1 MTKINQHNNTRT
13 VVMLSSS
20 TLSAKDKGEEG
31 DWKGRRFRKQIA
43 AFGQLY
49 SPLDGE
55 ECELLDEAWAEEMLA
70 NFEAKQSGK
79 IPTLPRVSIPFDH
92 WSGTKDNAGEVVA
105 LEIVPGDGVYA
116 TLEIRDYEALYRL
129 EQDLVFD
136 VSMCF
141 NWHYIDTRTGDDRG
155 IVLEHV
161 ALVNDPFITGMN
173 AFEEAPE
180 QLKRDEVEAAETYL
194 DNFNRR
200 TNAVVM
206 FSKSKVEEL
215 AKMRKHFSKDNE
227 GEQPGVVEVT
237 NDRDFDVVITV
248 KNDDGEDVSKT
259 VKAGETVEIPADQEE
274 AVKKQIADA
283 KDPNEKEG
291 DGDDKENLSRDG
303 EQDEADKDEAEGDDK
318 GDEGDGEADETD
330 KKGDGDDK
338 ENLSRDGEQD
348 EADKD
353 EAEGDDKG
361 DEGDGEADE
370 TDKKGDGDD
379 KENLSRSE
387 REELS
392 RLRAERNQAKAET
405 AYQTMLSAGMIV
417 PAQKDAFMQL
427 HQNLSKA
434 GGRVEFS
441 RDGKKV
447 ELSTTELLEE
457 LVKAGGKRVQF
468 NQTGSTNGEAADKD
482 DNAAISKNLSQEE
495 VEGLKANGITTK
507 QIDELAAKSPAYA
520 EAMARVKSNE

>member
-1 MTKINQHNNTRT
+1 MTKINQRNNTRT

-180 QLKRDEVEAAETYL
+180 QLKRDEVEAAEAYL

-206 FSKSKVEEL
+206 FSKNKVEEL
-215 AKMRKHFSKDNE
+215 AKMRKHFSKDAE
-227 GEQPGVVEVT
+227 GEEPEVVEVT

-248 KNDDGEDVSKT
+248 KDDDGEDVSKT
-259 VKAGETVEIPADQEE
+259 VKAGETVEVPADQAE

-291 DGDDKENLSRDG
+291 EGDDKENMSREG
-303 EQDEADKDEAEGDDK
+303 EGDEDK
-318 GDEGDGEADETD
+318 ADEGDGEADE
-330 KKGDGDDK
+330 
-338 ENLSRDGEQD
+338 
-348 EADKD
+348 A
-353 EAEGDDKG
+353 
-361 DEGDGEADE
+361 E
-370 TDKKGDGDD
+370 TDKKGEGDD

-482 DNAAISKNLSQEE
+482 DVAISKNLSQEE

>member
-1 MTKINQHNNTRT
+1 MTKINQRNNTRT

-180 QLKRDEVEAAETYL
+180 QLKRDEVEAAEAYL

-206 FSKSKVEEL
+206 FSKNKVEEL
-215 AKMRKHFSKDNE
+215 AKMRKHFSKDTE
-227 GEQPGVVEVT
+227 GEEPEVVEVT

-248 KNDDGEDVSKT
+248 KDDDGEDVSKT
-259 VKAGETVEIPADQEE
+259 VKAGETVEVPADQAE

-291 DGDDKENLSRDG
+291 EGDDKESMSREG
-303 EQDEADKDEAEGDDK
+303 EADEDKDGDENA
-318 GDEGDGEADETD
+318 DEGDGEADENEAD
-330 KKGDGDDK
+330 KKG
-338 ENLSRDGEQD
+338 E
-348 EADKD
+348 
-353 EAEGDDKG
+353 
-361 DEGDGEADE
+361 
-370 TDKKGDGDD
+370 GDD

-482 DNAAISKNLSQEE
+482 DAAISKNLSQEE

>member
-1 MTKINQHNNTRT
+1 MTKINQRNNTRT

-180 QLKRDEVEAAETYL
+180 QLKRDEVEAAEAYL

-206 FSKSKVEEL
+206 FSKNKVEEL
-215 AKMRKHFSKDNE
+215 AKMRKHFSKDTE
-227 GEQPGVVEVT
+227 GEEPEVVEVT

-248 KNDDGEDVSKT
+248 KDDDGEDVSKT
-259 VKAGETVEIPADQEE
+259 VKAGETVEVPADQAE

-283 KDPNEKEG
+283 KDPNENEG
-291 DGDDKENLSRDG
+291 EGDDKENMSREG
-303 EQDEADKDEAEGDDK
+303 EQDEDKDGEDK
-318 GDEGDGEADETD
+318 ADEGDGEADADEAD
-330 KKGDGDDK
+330 KKGEGDDK
-338 ENLSRDGEQD
+338 ES
-348 EADKD
+348 
-353 EAEGDDKG
+353 
-361 DEGDGEADE
+361 
-370 TDKKGDGDD
+370 
-379 KENLSRSE
+379 LSRSE

-495 VEGLKANGITTK
+495 VEGLKANGISTK

>member
-1 MTKINQHNNTRT
+1 MTKINQRNNTRT

-136 VSMCF
+136 VSMCS

-180 QLKRDEVEAAETYL
+180 QLKRDEVEAAEAYL

-206 FSKSKVEEL
+206 FSKNKVEEL
-215 AKMRKHFSKDNE
+215 AKMRKHFSKDTE
-227 GEQPGVVEVT
+227 GEEPEVVEVT

-248 KNDDGEDVSKT
+248 KDDDGEDVSKT
-259 VKAGETVEIPADQEE
+259 VKAGETVEVPADQAE

-291 DGDDKENLSRDG
+291 DGDDKENLSR
-303 EQDEADKDEAEGDDK
+303 E
-318 GDEGDGEADETD
+318 GEADED
-330 KKGDGDDK
+330 K
-338 ENLSRDGEQD
+338 DGE
-348 EADKD
+348 DK
-353 EAEGDDKG
+353 A
-361 DEGDGEADE
+361 DEGEGEADENE

-482 DNAAISKNLSQEE
+482 DAAISKNLSQEE
-495 VEGLKANGITTK
+495 VEGLKANGISTK

>member
-1 MTKINQHNNTRT
+1 MTKINQRNNTRT

-180 QLKRDEVEAAETYL
+180 QLKRDEVEAAEAYL

-206 FSKSKVEEL
+206 FSKNKVEEL
-215 AKMRKHFSKDNE
+215 AKMRKHFSKDTE
-227 GEQPGVVEVT
+227 GEEPEVVEVT

-248 KNDDGEDVSKT
+248 KDDDGEDVSKT
-259 VKAGETVEIPADQEE
+259 VKAGETVEVPADQAE

-291 DGDDKENLSRDG
+291 EGDDKENLSREG
-303 EQDEADKDEAEGDDK
+303 EADEDKDGDDK
-318 GDEGDGEADETD
+318 ADEGDGEADENEAD
-330 KKGDGDDK
+330 KKG
-338 ENLSRDGEQD
+338 E
-348 EADKD
+348 
-353 EAEGDDKG
+353 
-361 DEGDGEADE
+361 
-370 TDKKGDGDD
+370 GDD

-482 DNAAISKNLSQEE
+482 DAAISKNLSQEE
-495 VEGLKANGITTK
+495 VEGLKANGISTK

>member
-1 MTKINQHNNTRT
+1 MTKINQRNNTRT

-31 DWKGRRFRKQIA
+31 NWKGRRFRKQIA

-141 NWHYIDTRTGDDRG
+141 NRHYIDTRTGDDRG

-180 QLKRDEVEAAETYL
+180 QLKRDEVEAAEAYL

-206 FSKSKVEEL
+206 FSKNKVEEL
-215 AKMRKHFSKDNE
+215 AKMRKHFSKDTE
-227 GEQPGVVEVT
+227 GEEPEVVEVT

-259 VKAGETVEIPADQEE
+259 VKAGETVEVPADQAE

-291 DGDDKENLSRDG
+291 EGDDKESMSREG
-303 EQDEADKDEAEGDDK
+303 EADEDKDDDEKAGD
-318 GDEGDGEADETD
+318 GDGEADEVEAD
-330 KKGDGDDK
+330 KKG
-338 ENLSRDGEQD
+338 E
-348 EADKD
+348 
-353 EAEGDDKG
+353 
-361 DEGDGEADE
+361 
-370 TDKKGDGDD
+370 GDD

-482 DNAAISKNLSQEE
+482 DAAISKNLSQEE
-495 VEGLKANGITTK
+495 VEGLKANGISTK

>member
-1 MTKINQHNNTRT
+1 MTKINQRNNTRT

-180 QLKRDEVEAAETYL
+180 QLKRDEVEAAEAYL

-206 FSKSKVEEL
+206 FSKNKVEEL
-215 AKMRKHFSKDNE
+215 AKMRKHFSKDTE
-227 GEQPGVVEVT
+227 GEEPEVVEVT

-248 KNDDGEDVSKT
+248 KDDDGEDVSKT
-259 VKAGETVEIPADQEE
+259 VKAGETVEVPADQAE

-291 DGDDKENLSRDG
+291 EGDDKENMSREG
-303 EQDEADKDEAEGDDK
+303 EADEDK
-318 GDEGDGEADETD
+318 ADEGDGEADE
-330 KKGDGDDK
+330 
-338 ENLSRDGEQD
+338 N
-348 EADKD
+348 
-353 EAEGDDKG
+353 
-361 DEGDGEADE
+361 E
-370 TDKKGDGDD
+370 TDKKGEGEGEGDD

-482 DNAAISKNLSQEE
+482 DAAISKNLSQEE
-495 VEGLKANGITTK
+495 VEGLKANGISTK

>member
-180 QLKRDEVEAAETYL
+180 QLKRDEVEAAEAYL

-206 FSKSKVEEL
+206 FSKNKVEEL
-215 AKMRKHFSKDNE
+215 AKMRKHFSKDTE
-227 GEQPGVVEVT
+227 GEEPEVVEVT
-237 NDRDFDVVITV
+237 NDREFDVVITV
-248 KNDDGEDVSKT
+248 KDDDGEDVSKT
-259 VKAGETVEIPADQEE
+259 VKAGETVEVPADQAE

-291 DGDDKENLSRDG
+291 EADDKENLSREG
-303 EQDEADKDEAEGDDK
+303 EADEDKDGDDK
-318 GDEGDGEADETD
+318 ADEGDGEADE
-330 KKGDGDDK
+330 
-338 ENLSRDGEQD
+338 N
-348 EADKD
+348 
-353 EAEGDDKG
+353 
-361 DEGDGEADE
+361 E
-370 TDKKGDGDD
+370 TDKKGEADD

-482 DNAAISKNLSQEE
+482 DAAISKNLSQEE
-495 VEGLKANGITTK
+495 VEGLKANGISTK

>member
-1 MTKINQHNNTRT
+1 MTKINQRNNTRT

-105 LEIVPGDGVYA
+105 LEIVPDDGVYA

-180 QLKRDEVEAAETYL
+180 QLKRDEVEAAEAYL

-206 FSKSKVEEL
+206 FSKNKVEEL
-215 AKMRKHFSKDNE
+215 AKMRKHFSKDTE
-227 GEQPGVVEVT
+227 GEEPEVVEVT
-237 NDRDFDVVITV
+237 NDRDFDVVVTV

-259 VKAGETVEIPADQEE
+259 VKAGETVEVPADQEE

-291 DGDDKENLSRDG
+291 EGDDKENLSRDG

-318 GDEGDGEADETD
+318 GDEGDGEADE
-330 KKGDGDDK
+330 
-338 ENLSRDGEQD
+338 N
-348 EADKD
+348 
-353 EAEGDDKG
+353 
-361 DEGDGEADE
+361 E
-370 TDKKGDGDD
+370 TDKKGEGDD

-482 DNAAISKNLSQEE
+482 DDAAISKNLSKDEI
-495 VEGLKANGITTK
+495 EGLKANGITTK

>member
-1 MTKINQHNNTRT
+1 MTKINQRNNTRT

-180 QLKRDEVEAAETYL
+180 QLKRDEVEKAEAYL

-206 FSKSKVEEL
+206 FSKNKVEEL
-215 AKMRKHFSKDNE
+215 AKMRKHFSKDAE
-227 GEQPGVVEVT
+227 GEEPEVVEVT
-237 NDRDFDVVITV
+237 NDRDFDVVVTV

-259 VKAGETVEIPADQEE
+259 VKAGETVEVPADQEE

-291 DGDDKENLSRDG
+291 EGDDKENMSREGEADEDKDG
-303 EQDEADKDEAEGDDK
+303 EDKA
-318 GDEGDGEADETD
+318 DEGDGEAGEAEAD
-330 KKGDGDDK
+330 KKG
-338 ENLSRDGEQD
+338 
-348 EADKD
+348 
-353 EAEGDDKG
+353 EGDDN
-361 DEGDGEADE
+361 
-370 TDKKGDGDD
+370 

-434 GGRVEFS
+434 GGRVELS

>member
-1 MTKINQHNNTRT
+1 MTKINQRNNTRT

-180 QLKRDEVEAAETYL
+180 QLKRDEAEATLEEAEAYL
-194 DNFNRR
+194 NNFNRR

-206 FSKSKVEEL
+206 FSKNKVEEL
-215 AKMRKHFSKDNE
+215 AKMRKHFSKDTE
-227 GEQPGVVEVT
+227 GEEPEVVEVT

-248 KNDDGEDVSKT
+248 KDDDGEDVSKT
-259 VKAGETVEIPADQEE
+259 VKAGETVEVPADQAE

-283 KDPNEKEG
+283 KDPNENEG
-291 DGDDKENLSRDG
+291 EGDDKENMSREG
-303 EQDEADKDEAEGDDK
+303 EQDEDKDGEDK
-318 GDEGDGEADETD
+318 ADEGDGEADADEAD
-330 KKGDGDDK
+330 KKGEGDDK
-338 ENLSRDGEQD
+338 ES
-348 EADKD
+348 
-353 EAEGDDKG
+353 
-361 DEGDGEADE
+361 
-370 TDKKGDGDD
+370 
-379 KENLSRSE
+379 LSRSE

-495 VEGLKANGITTK
+495 VEGLKANGISTK

>member
-1 MTKINQHNNTRT
+1 MTKINQRNNTRT

-79 IPTLPRVSIPFDH
+79 IPTLPRVSLPFDH

-180 QLKRDEVEAAETYL
+180 QLKRDEVEAAEAYL
-194 DNFNRR
+194 YNFNRR

-206 FSKSKVEEL
+206 FSKNKVEEL
-215 AKMRKHFSKDNE
+215 AKMRKHFSKDTE
-227 GEQPGVVEVT
+227 GEEPEVVEVT

-248 KNDDGEDVSKT
+248 KDDDGEDVSKT
-259 VKAGETVEIPADQEE
+259 VKAGETVEVPADQAE

-291 DGDDKENLSRDG
+291 EGDDKESMSREG
-303 EQDEADKDEAEGDDK
+303 EADEDKD
-318 GDEGDGEADETD
+318 GDEKAGDGDGEAD
-330 KKGDGDDK
+330 KKG
-338 ENLSRDGEQD
+338 E
-348 EADKD
+348 
-353 EAEGDDKG
+353 
-361 DEGDGEADE
+361 
-370 TDKKGDGDD
+370 GDD

-392 RLRAERNQAKAET
+392 RLRAERDQAKAET

-482 DNAAISKNLSQEE
+482 DAAISKNLSQEE

>member
-1 MTKINQHNNTRT
+1 MTKIDQRNNTRT

-180 QLKRDEVEAAETYL
+180 QLKRDEVEAAEAYL

-206 FSKSKVEEL
+206 FSKNKVEEL
-215 AKMRKHFSKDNE
+215 AKMRKHFSKDTE
-227 GEQPGVVEVT
+227 GEEPEVVEVT

-248 KNDDGEDVSKT
+248 KDDDGEDVSKT
-259 VKAGETVEIPADQEE
+259 VKAGETVEVPADQAE

-291 DGDDKENLSRDG
+291 EGDDKESMSREGEADEDKDGDDK
-303 EQDEADKDEAEGDDK
+303 A
-318 GDEGDGEADETD
+318 DEGDGEADENEAD
-330 KKGDGDDK
+330 KKG
-338 ENLSRDGEQD
+338 E
-348 EADKD
+348 
-353 EAEGDDKG
+353 
-361 DEGDGEADE
+361 
-370 TDKKGDGDD
+370 GDD

-482 DNAAISKNLSQEE
+482 DAAISKNLSQEE
-495 VEGLKANGITTK
+495 VEGLKANGISTK

>member
-1 MTKINQHNNTRT
+1 MTKINQRNNTRT

-180 QLKRDEVEAAETYL
+180 QLKRDEVEAAEAYL

-206 FSKSKVEEL
+206 FSKNKVEEL
-215 AKMRKHFSKDNE
+215 AKMRKHFSKDTE
-227 GEQPGVVEVT
+227 GEEPEVVEVT

-248 KNDDGEDVSKT
+248 KDDDGEDVSKT
-259 VKAGETVEIPADQEE
+259 VKAGETVEVPADQAE

-291 DGDDKENLSRDG
+291 EGDDKENMSREG
-303 EQDEADKDEAEGDDK
+303 EADEDKDGDEKEGD
-318 GDEGDGEADETD
+318 GDGEADENEAE
-330 KKGDGDDK
+330 KKG
-338 ENLSRDGEQD
+338 E
-348 EADKD
+348 
-353 EAEGDDKG
+353 
-361 DEGDGEADE
+361 
-370 TDKKGDGDD
+370 GDD

-482 DNAAISKNLSQEE
+482 DAAISKNLSQEE

>member
-136 VSMCF
+136 VSICF

-180 QLKRDEVEAAETYL
+180 QLKRDEVEAAEAYL

-206 FSKSKVEEL
+206 FSKNKVEEL
-215 AKMRKHFSKDNE
+215 AKMRKHFSKDTE
-227 GEQPGVVEVT
+227 GEEPEVVEVT

-259 VKAGETVEIPADQEE
+259 VKAGETVEVPADQAE

-291 DGDDKENLSRDG
+291 EGDDKENLSREG
-303 EQDEADKDEAEGDDK
+303 EQDEDKDGEDK
-318 GDEGDGEADETD
+318 ADEGDGEAGETD
-330 KKGDGDDK
+330 KKG
-338 ENLSRDGEQD
+338 E
-348 EADKD
+348 
-353 EAEGDDKG
+353 
-361 DEGDGEADE
+361 
-370 TDKKGDGDD
+370 GDD

-482 DNAAISKNLSQEE
+482 DAAISKNLSQEE

>member
-180 QLKRDEVEAAETYL
+180 QLKRDEVEAAEAYL

-206 FSKSKVEEL
+206 FSKNKVEEL
-215 AKMRKHFSKDNE
+215 AKMRKHFSKDTE
-227 GEQPGVVEVT
+227 GEEPEVVEVT

-259 VKAGETVEIPADQEE
+259 VKAGETVEVPADQEE

-291 DGDDKENLSRDG
+291 EGDDKESLSRDG

-330 KKGDGDDK
+330 KKG
-338 ENLSRDGEQD
+338 E
-348 EADKD
+348 
-353 EAEGDDKG
+353 
-361 DEGDGEADE
+361 
-370 TDKKGDGDD
+370 GDD

>member
-1 MTKINQHNNTRT
+1 MTKINQRNNTRT

-180 QLKRDEVEAAETYL
+180 QLKRDEVEAAEAYL

-206 FSKSKVEEL
+206 FSKNKVEEL
-215 AKMRKHFSKDNE
+215 AKMRKHFSKDTE
-227 GEQPGVVEVT
+227 GEEPEVVEVT

-248 KNDDGEDVSKT
+248 KDDDGEDVSKT
-259 VKAGETVEIPADQEE
+259 VKAGETVEVPADQAE

-291 DGDDKENLSRDG
+291 EGDDKESMSREGEADEDKDGDDK
-303 EQDEADKDEAEGDDK
+303 ADD
-318 GDEGDGEADETD
+318 GDGEADENEAD
-330 KKGDGDDK
+330 KKG
-338 ENLSRDGEQD
+338 E
-348 EADKD
+348 
-353 EAEGDDKG
+353 
-361 DEGDGEADE
+361 
-370 TDKKGDGDD
+370 GDD

-482 DNAAISKNLSQEE
+482 DAAISKNLSQEE
-495 VEGLKANGITTK
+495 VEGLKANGISTK

>member
-1 MTKINQHNNTRT
+1 MTKINQRNNTRT

-180 QLKRDEVEAAETYL
+180 QLKRDEVEKAEAYL

-206 FSKSKVEEL
+206 FSKNKVEEL
-215 AKMRKHFSKDNE
+215 AKMRKHFSKDTE
-227 GEQPGVVEVT
+227 GEQPEVVEVT

-259 VKAGETVEIPADQEE
+259 VKAGETVEVPADQEE

-283 KDPNEKEG
+283 KDPNEEG
-291 DGDDKENLSRDG
+291 DGDDKENLSREGDGDEDKDG
-303 EQDEADKDEAEGDDK
+303 EDKA
-318 GDEGDGEADETD
+318 DEGDGEADE
-330 KKGDGDDK
+330 
-338 ENLSRDGEQD
+338 N
-348 EADKD
+348 
-353 EAEGDDKG
+353 
-361 DEGDGEADE
+361 E
-370 TDKKGDGDD
+370 TDKKGEGDD

-427 HQNLSKA
+427 HQSLSKA
-434 GGRVEFS
+434 GGRIEFS

>member
-1 MTKINQHNNTRT
+1 MTKINQRNNTRT

-180 QLKRDEVEAAETYL
+180 QLKRDEVEAAEAYL

-206 FSKSKVEEL
+206 FSKNKVEEL
-215 AKMRKHFSKDNE
+215 AKMRKHFSKDTE
-227 GEQPGVVEVT
+227 GEEPEVVEVT

-248 KNDDGEDVSKT
+248 KDDDGEDVSKT
-259 VKAGETVEIPADQEE
+259 VKAGETVEVPADQAE

-291 DGDDKENLSRDG
+291 EGDDKENLSRDG
-303 EQDEADKDEAEGDDK
+303 EADEDKDGDEKEG
-318 GDEGDGEADETD
+318 EGDGEADE
-330 KKGDGDDK
+330 
-338 ENLSRDGEQD
+338 N
-348 EADKD
+348 
-353 EAEGDDKG
+353 
-361 DEGDGEADE
+361 E
-370 TDKKGDGDD
+370 TDKKGEGDD

-405 AYQTMLSAGMIV
+405 AYQIMLSAGMIV

-482 DNAAISKNLSQEE
+482 DAAISKNLSQEE
-495 VEGLKANGITTK
+495 VEGLKANGISTK

>member
-1 MTKINQHNNTRT
+1 MTKINQRNNTRT

-180 QLKRDEVEAAETYL
+180 QLKRDEVEAAEAYL

-206 FSKSKVEEL
+206 FSKNKVEEL
-215 AKMRKHFSKDNE
+215 AKMRKHFSKDTE
-227 GEQPGVVEVT
+227 GEEPEVVEVT

-248 KNDDGEDVSKT
+248 KDDDGEDVSKT
-259 VKAGETVEIPADQEE
+259 VKAGETVEVPADQAE

-291 DGDDKENLSRDG
+291 DGDDKENMSREG
-303 EQDEADKDEAEGDDK
+303 EADEDKDGDDK
-318 GDEGDGEADETD
+318 AGDGDGEADEA
-330 KKGDGDDK
+330 
-338 ENLSRDGEQD
+338 
-348 EADKD
+348 EA
-353 EAEGDDKG
+353 
-361 DEGDGEADE
+361 
-370 TDKKGDGDD
+370 DKKGDGDD

-482 DNAAISKNLSQEE
+482 DAAISKNLSQEE
-495 VEGLKANGITTK
+495 VEGLKANGISTK

>member
-49 SPLDGE
+49 SPFDGE

-141 NWHYIDTRTGDDRG
+141 NWHYIDTRTGEDRG

-206 FSKSKVEEL
+206 FSKNKVEEL
-215 AKMRKHFSKDNE
+215 AKMRKHFSKDTE
-227 GEQPGVVEVT
+227 GEKPEVVEVT

-259 VKAGETVEIPADQEE
+259 VKAGETVEVPADQEE

-291 DGDDKENLSRDG
+291 EGDDKENLSREG
-303 EQDEADKDEAEGDDK
+303 EADEDKAGDEKA
-318 GDEGDGEADETD
+318 DEGDGEADE
-330 KKGDGDDK
+330 
-338 ENLSRDGEQD
+338 N
-348 EADKD
+348 
-353 EAEGDDKG
+353 
-361 DEGDGEADE
+361 E
-370 TDKKGDGDD
+370 TDKKGDSDD

-482 DNAAISKNLSQEE
+482 DAAISKNLSQEE

>member
-1 MTKINQHNNTRT
+1 MTKINQRNNTRT

-180 QLKRDEVEAAETYL
+180 QLKRDEVEAAEAYL

-206 FSKSKVEEL
+206 FSKNKVEEL
-215 AKMRKHFSKDNE
+215 AKMRKHFSKDTE
-227 GEQPGVVEVT
+227 GEESEVVEVT

-248 KNDDGEDVSKT
+248 KDDDGEDVSKT
-259 VKAGETVEIPADQEE
+259 VKAGETVEVPADQAE

-291 DGDDKENLSRDG
+291 EGDDKENLSRDG
-303 EQDEADKDEAEGDDK
+303 EADEN
-318 GDEGDGEADETD
+318 ETD
-330 KKGDGDDK
+330 KKGED
-338 ENLSRDGEQD
+338 
-348 EADKD
+348 
-353 EAEGDDKG
+353 
-361 DEGDGEADE
+361 
-370 TDKKGDGDD
+370 DD

-417 PAQKDAFMQL
+417 PAQKDAFLQL

-482 DNAAISKNLSQEE
+482 DAAISKNLSQEE
-495 VEGLKANGITTK
+495 VEGLKANGISTK

>member
-1 MTKINQHNNTRT
+1 MTKINQRNNTRT

-180 QLKRDEVEAAETYL
+180 QLKRDEVEAAEAYL

-206 FSKSKVEEL
+206 FSKNKVEEL
-215 AKMRKHFSKDNE
+215 AKMRKHFSKDTE
-227 GEQPGVVEVT
+227 GEEPEVVEVT

-248 KNDDGEDVSKT
+248 KDDDGEDVSKT
-259 VKAGETVEIPADQEE
+259 VKAGETVEVPADQAE

-291 DGDDKENLSRDG
+291 EGDDKESMSREG
-303 EQDEADKDEAEGDDK
+303 EADEDKD
-318 GDEGDGEADETD
+318 GDEKAGDGDGEADEAEAD
-330 KKGDGDDK
+330 KKG
-338 ENLSRDGEQD
+338 E
-348 EADKD
+348 
-353 EAEGDDKG
+353 
-361 DEGDGEADE
+361 
-370 TDKKGDGDD
+370 GDD

-457 LVKAGGKRVQF
+457 LVRAGGKRVQF

-482 DNAAISKNLSQEE
+482 DAAISKNLSQEE

>member
-1 MTKINQHNNTRT
+1 MTKINQRNNTRT

-180 QLKRDEVEAAETYL
+180 QLKRDEVEAAEAYL

-206 FSKSKVEEL
+206 FSKNKVEEL
-215 AKMRKHFSKDNE
+215 AKMRKHFSKDTE
-227 GEQPGVVEVT
+227 GEEPEVVEVT

-248 KNDDGEDVSKT
+248 KDDDGEDVSKT
-259 VKAGETVEIPADQEE
+259 VKAGETVEVPADQAE

-291 DGDDKENLSRDG
+291 EGDDKESMSREG
-303 EQDEADKDEAEGDDK
+303 EADEDKDGDEK
-318 GDEGDGEADETD
+318 AGEGDGEADEAEAD
-330 KKGDGDDK
+330 KKGEGDDK
-338 ENLSRDGEQD
+338 ES
-348 EADKD
+348 
-353 EAEGDDKG
+353 
-361 DEGDGEADE
+361 
-370 TDKKGDGDD
+370 
-379 KENLSRSE
+379 LSRSE

-482 DNAAISKNLSQEE
+482 DVAISKNLSQEE
-495 VEGLKANGITTK
+495 VEGLKANGISTK

>member
-49 SPLDGE
+49 SPFDGE

-180 QLKRDEVEAAETYL
+180 QLKRDEVEKAEAYL

-206 FSKSKVEEL
+206 FSKNKVEEL
-215 AKMRKHFSKDNE
+215 AKMRKHFSKDTE
-227 GEQPGVVEVT
+227 GEEPEVVEVT

-259 VKAGETVEIPADQEE
+259 VKAGETVEVPADQAET
-274 AVKKQIADA
+274 VKKQIADA

-291 DGDDKENLSRDG
+291 EGDDKENMSR
-303 EQDEADKDEAEGDDK
+303 E
-318 GDEGDGEADETD
+318 GEADEDKDGEDKADEGEADEAETD
-330 KKGDGDDK
+330 KKG
-338 ENLSRDGEQD
+338 EGE
-348 EADKD
+348 
-353 EAEGDDKG
+353 
-361 DEGDGEADE
+361 
-370 TDKKGDGDD
+370 D

-482 DNAAISKNLSQEE
+482 DAAISKNLSQEE

>member
-49 SPLDGE
+49 SPFDGE

-180 QLKRDEVEAAETYL
+180 QLKRDEIEAAEAYL

-206 FSKSKVEEL
+206 FSKNKVEEL
-215 AKMRKHFSKDNE
+215 AKMRKHFSKDTE
-227 GEQPGVVEVT
+227 GEEPEVVEVT

-248 KNDDGEDVSKT
+248 KDDDGEDVSKT
-259 VKAGETVEIPADQEE
+259 VKAGETVEVPADQAE

-291 DGDDKENLSRDG
+291 EGDDKENMSREG
-303 EQDEADKDEAEGDDK
+303 EADEDKD
-318 GDEGDGEADETD
+318 GDEKAGDGDGEADEAEAD
-330 KKGDGDDK
+330 KKG
-338 ENLSRDGEQD
+338 E
-348 EADKD
+348 
-353 EAEGDDKG
+353 
-361 DEGDGEADE
+361 
-370 TDKKGDGDD
+370 GDD

-482 DNAAISKNLSQEE
+482 DAAISKNLSQEE
-495 VEGLKANGITTK
+495 VEGLKANGISTK

>member
-1 MTKINQHNNTRT
+1 MTKINQRNNTRT

-180 QLKRDEVEAAETYL
+180 QLKRDEVEAAEAYL

-206 FSKSKVEEL
+206 FSKNKVEEL
-215 AKMRKHFSKDNE
+215 AKMRKHFSKDTE
-227 GEQPGVVEVT
+227 GEEPEVVEVT

-248 KNDDGEDVSKT
+248 KDDDGEDVSKT
-259 VKAGETVEIPADQEE
+259 VKAGETVEVPADQAE

-283 KDPNEKEG
+283 KDLNEKEGEGDDKENMSREGEADEDKDGDEKEG
-291 DGDDKENLSRDG
+291 DGD
-303 EQDEADKDEAEGDDK
+303 
-318 GDEGDGEADETD
+318 GEADENETD
-330 KKGDGDDK
+330 KKG
-338 ENLSRDGEQD
+338 E
-348 EADKD
+348 
-353 EAEGDDKG
+353 
-361 DEGDGEADE
+361 
-370 TDKKGDGDD
+370 GDD

-482 DNAAISKNLSQEE
+482 DAAISKNLSQEE
-495 VEGLKANGITTK
+495 VEGLKANGISTK

>member
-1 MTKINQHNNTRT
+1 MTKINQRNNTRT

-155 IVLEHV
+155 VVLEHV

-173 AFEEAPE
+173 VFETAPE
-180 QLKRDEVEAAETYL
+180 QLKRDEVEKAEAYL

-206 FSKSKVEEL
+206 FSKNKVEEL
-215 AKMRKHFSKDNE
+215 AKMRKHFSKDTE
-227 GEQPGVVEVT
+227 GEEPEVVEVT
-237 NDRDFDVVITV
+237 NDREFDVVITV

-259 VKAGETVEIPADQEE
+259 VKAGETVEVPADQAE

-291 DGDDKENLSRDG
+291 EGDDKENMSREG
-303 EQDEADKDEAEGDDK
+303 EADEDKD
-318 GDEGDGEADETD
+318 GDEKAGDGDGEADEAEAD
-330 KKGDGDDK
+330 KKG
-338 ENLSRDGEQD
+338 E
-348 EADKD
+348 
-353 EAEGDDKG
+353 
-361 DEGDGEADE
+361 
-370 TDKKGDGDD
+370 GDD

-427 HQNLSKA
+427 HQSLSKA

-482 DNAAISKNLSQEE
+482 DAAISKNLSQEE

>member
-1 MTKINQHNNTRT
+1 MTKINQRNNTRT

-55 ECELLDEAWAEEMLA
+55 ECELLDEAWAEKMLA

-180 QLKRDEVEAAETYL
+180 QLKRDEVEKAEAYL

-206 FSKSKVEEL
+206 FSKNKVEEL

-227 GEQPGVVEVT
+227 GEEPEVVEVT
-237 NDRDFDVVITV
+237 NDRDFDVVVTV

-259 VKAGETVEIPADQEE
+259 VKAGETVEVPADQEE

-291 DGDDKENLSRDG
+291 EGDDKENLSREG
-303 EQDEADKDEAEGDDK
+303 EADEDKDGDDK
-318 GDEGDGEADETD
+318 ADEGDGEADE
-330 KKGDGDDK
+330 
-338 ENLSRDGEQD
+338 N
-348 EADKD
+348 
-353 EAEGDDKG
+353 
-361 DEGDGEADE
+361 E
-370 TDKKGDGDD
+370 TDKKGEGDD

-482 DNAAISKNLSQEE
+482 DDAAISKNLSQEE

>member
-1 MTKINQHNNTRT
+1 MTKINQRNNTRT

-180 QLKRDEVEAAETYL
+180 QLKRDEVEAAEAYL

-206 FSKSKVEEL
+206 FSKNKVEEL
-215 AKMRKHFSKDNE
+215 AKMRKHFSKDTE
-227 GEQPGVVEVT
+227 GEEPEVVEVT

-248 KNDDGEDVSKT
+248 KDDDGEDVSKT
-259 VKAGETVEIPADQEE
+259 VKAGETVEVPADQAE

-291 DGDDKENLSRDG
+291 EGDDKENLSREGDADEDKDG
-303 EQDEADKDEAEGDDK
+303 EDKA
-318 GDEGDGEADETD
+318 DEGDGEADEA
-330 KKGDGDDK
+330 
-338 ENLSRDGEQD
+338 
-348 EADKD
+348 EA
-353 EAEGDDKG
+353 
-361 DEGDGEADE
+361 
-370 TDKKGDGDD
+370 DKKGDGDD

-447 ELSTTELLEE
+447 KLSTTELLEE
-457 LVKAGGKRVQF
+457 LVKVGGKRVQF

-482 DNAAISKNLSQEE
+482 DVAISKNLSQEE
-495 VEGLKANGITTK
+495 VEGLKANGISTK

>member
-1 MTKINQHNNTRT
+1 MTKINQRNNTRT

-180 QLKRDEVEAAETYL
+180 QLKRDEVEAAEAYL

-206 FSKSKVEEL
+206 FSKNKVEEL
-215 AKMRKHFSKDNE
+215 AKMRKHFSKDTE
-227 GEQPGVVEVT
+227 GEEPEVVEVT

-248 KNDDGEDVSKT
+248 KDDDGEDVSKT
-259 VKAGETVEIPADQEE
+259 VKAGETVEVPADQAE

-291 DGDDKENLSRDG
+291 EGDDKESMSREGEADEDKDG
-303 EQDEADKDEAEGDDK
+303 EDNA
-318 GDEGDGEADETD
+318 DEGDGEADEAEAD
-330 KKGDGDDK
+330 KKG
-338 ENLSRDGEQD
+338 E
-348 EADKD
+348 
-353 EAEGDDKG
+353 
-361 DEGDGEADE
+361 
-370 TDKKGDGDD
+370 GDD

-457 LVKAGGKRVQF
+457 FVKTGGKRVQF

-482 DNAAISKNLSQEE
+482 DAAISKNLSQEE
-495 VEGLKANGITTK
+495 VEGLKANGISTK

>member
-180 QLKRDEVEAAETYL
+180 QLKRDEVEAAEAYL

-206 FSKSKVEEL
+206 FSKNKVEEL

-227 GEQPGVVEVT
+227 GEEPEVVEVT

-248 KNDDGEDVSKT
+248 KDDDGEDVSKT
-259 VKAGETVEIPADQEE
+259 VKAGETVEVPADQEE

-291 DGDDKENLSRDG
+291 EGDDKENLSREG
-303 EQDEADKDEAEGDDK
+303 EGDEDKDGDDK
-318 GDEGDGEADETD
+318 ADEGDGEAGEAEAD
-330 KKGDGDDK
+330 KKG
-338 ENLSRDGEQD
+338 E
-348 EADKD
+348 
-353 EAEGDDKG
+353 
-361 DEGDGEADE
+361 
-370 TDKKGDGDD
+370 GDD

-482 DNAAISKNLSQEE
+482 DAAISKNLSQEE
-495 VEGLKANGITTK
+495 VEGLKANGISTK

>member
-180 QLKRDEVEAAETYL
+180 QLKRDEVEAAEAYL

-206 FSKSKVEEL
+206 FSKNKVEEL
-215 AKMRKHFSKDNE
+215 AKMRKHFSKDTE
-227 GEQPGVVEVT
+227 GEEPEVVEVT

-248 KNDDGEDVSKT
+248 KDDDGEDVSKT
-259 VKAGETVEIPADQEE
+259 VKAGEAVEVPADQAE

-291 DGDDKENLSRDG
+291 EGDDKENMSR
-303 EQDEADKDEAEGDDK
+303 E
-318 GDEGDGEADETD
+318 GEADED
-330 KKGDGDDK
+330 K
-338 ENLSRDGEQD
+338 DGE
-348 EADKD
+348 DKAG
-353 EAEGDDKG
+353 EDDG
-361 DEGDGEADE
+361 EGEADEAE

-482 DNAAISKNLSQEE
+482 DAAISKNLSQEE
-495 VEGLKANGITTK
+495 VEGLKANGISTK

>member
-31 DWKGRRFRKQIA
+31 DWKGHRFRKQIA

-49 SPLDGE
+49 SPFDGE

-105 LEIVPGDGVYA
+105 LEIVPDDGVYA

-180 QLKRDEVEAAETYL
+180 QLKRDEAEATLEEAEAYL
-194 DNFNRR
+194 NNFNRR

-206 FSKSKVEEL
+206 FSKNKVEEL
-215 AKMRKHFSKDNE
+215 AKMRKHFSKDTE
-227 GEQPGVVEVT
+227 GEEPEVVEVT

-259 VKAGETVEIPADQEE
+259 VKAGETVEVPADQEE

-291 DGDDKENLSRDG
+291 EGDDKENLSREG
-303 EQDEADKDEAEGDDK
+303 EADEDKAGDDK

-330 KKGDGDDK
+330 KKG
-338 ENLSRDGEQD
+338 E
-348 EADKD
+348 
-353 EAEGDDKG
+353 
-361 DEGDGEADE
+361 
-370 TDKKGDGDD
+370 GDD

>member
-1 MTKINQHNNTRT
+1 MTKINQRNNTRT

-180 QLKRDEVEAAETYL
+180 QLKRDEVEAAEAYL

-206 FSKSKVEEL
+206 FSKNKVEEL
-215 AKMRKHFSKDNE
+215 AKMRKHFSKDTE
-227 GEQPGVVEVT
+227 GEEPEVVEVT

-248 KNDDGEDVSKT
+248 KDDDGEDVSKT
-259 VKAGETVEIPADQEE
+259 VKAGETVEVPADQAE

-291 DGDDKENLSRDG
+291 EGDDKENMSREGDG
-303 EQDEADKDEAEGDDK
+303 DEDKDGDEK
-318 GDEGDGEADETD
+318 TDEGDGEADENEAD
-330 KKGDGDDK
+330 KKG
-338 ENLSRDGEQD
+338 E
-348 EADKD
+348 
-353 EAEGDDKG
+353 
-361 DEGDGEADE
+361 
-370 TDKKGDGDD
+370 GDD

-482 DNAAISKNLSQEE
+482 DVAISKDLSQEE

>member
-1 MTKINQHNNTRT
+1 MTKINQRNNTRT

-180 QLKRDEVEAAETYL
+180 QLKRDEVEAAEAYL

-200 TNAVVM
+200 TDAVVM
-206 FSKSKVEEL
+206 FSKNKVEEL
-215 AKMRKHFSKDNE
+215 AKMRKHFSKDTE
-227 GEQPGVVEVT
+227 GEEPEVVEVT

-248 KNDDGEDVSKT
+248 KDDDGEDVSKT
-259 VKAGETVEIPADQEE
+259 VKAGETVEVPADQAE

-291 DGDDKENLSRDG
+291 EGDDKENMSREG
-303 EQDEADKDEAEGDDK
+303 EADEDKDGDDK
-318 GDEGDGEADETD
+318 ADEGDGEADENEAD
-330 KKGDGDDK
+330 KKG
-338 ENLSRDGEQD
+338 E
-348 EADKD
+348 
-353 EAEGDDKG
+353 
-361 DEGDGEADE
+361 
-370 TDKKGDGDD
+370 GDD

-482 DNAAISKNLSQEE
+482 DAAISKNLSQEE
-495 VEGLKANGITTK
+495 VEGLKANGISTK

-520 EAMARVKSNE
+520 EAMARIKSNE

>member
-1 MTKINQHNNTRT
+1 MTKINQRNNTRT

-180 QLKRDEVEAAETYL
+180 QLKRDEVEAAEAYL

-206 FSKSKVEEL
+206 FSKNKVEEL
-215 AKMRKHFSKDNE
+215 AKMRKHFSKDTE
-227 GEQPGVVEVT
+227 GEEPEVVEVT

-248 KNDDGEDVSKT
+248 KDDGEDVSKT
-259 VKAGETVEIPADQEE
+259 VKAGETVEVPADQAE

-291 DGDDKENLSRDG
+291 DGDDKENMSREG
-303 EQDEADKDEAEGDDK
+303 EADEDKDGDEK
-318 GDEGDGEADETD
+318 AGEGDGEADE
-330 KKGDGDDK
+330 
-338 ENLSRDGEQD
+338 N
-348 EADKD
+348 
-353 EAEGDDKG
+353 
-361 DEGDGEADE
+361 E
-370 TDKKGDGDD
+370 TDKKGEGDD

-468 NQTGSTNGEAADKD
+468 NQTGSTNGKAADKD
-482 DNAAISKNLSQEE
+482 DAAISKNLSQEE
-495 VEGLKANGITTK
+495 VEGLKANGISTK

>member
-1 MTKINQHNNTRT
+1 MTKINQRNNTRT

-105 LEIVPGDGVYA
+105 LKIVPGDGVYA

-180 QLKRDEVEAAETYL
+180 QLKRDEAEAAEAYL

-200 TNAVVM
+200 SNAVVM
-206 FSKSKVEEL
+206 FSKNKVEEL
-215 AKMRKHFSKDNE
+215 AKMRKHFSKDTE
-227 GEQPGVVEVT
+227 GEEPEVVEVT

-248 KNDDGEDVSKT
+248 KDDDGEDVSKT
-259 VKAGETVEIPADQEE
+259 VKAGETVEVPADQEE

-291 DGDDKENLSRDG
+291 EGDDKENMSREGEADEDKDG
-303 EQDEADKDEAEGDDK
+303 EDKADEADEADKK
-318 GDEGDGEADETD
+318 GED
-330 KKGDGDDK
+330 
-338 ENLSRDGEQD
+338 
-348 EADKD
+348 
-353 EAEGDDKG
+353 
-361 DEGDGEADE
+361 
-370 TDKKGDGDD
+370 DD

-427 HQNLSKA
+427 HQSLSKA

-482 DNAAISKNLSQEE
+482 DAAISKNLSQEE
-495 VEGLKANGITTK
+495 VEGLKANGISTK

>member
-1 MTKINQHNNTRT
+1 MTKINQRNNTRT

-180 QLKRDEVEAAETYL
+180 QLKRDEVEAAEAYL

-206 FSKSKVEEL
+206 FSKNKVEEL
-215 AKMRKHFSKDNE
+215 AKMRKHFSKDTD
-227 GEQPGVVEVT
+227 GEEPEVVEVT

-248 KNDDGEDVSKT
+248 KDDDGEDVSKT
-259 VKAGETVEIPADQEE
+259 VKAGETVEVPADQAE

-291 DGDDKENLSRDG
+291 E
-303 EQDEADKDEAEGDDK
+303 
-318 GDEGDGEADETD
+318 
-330 KKGDGDDK
+330 
-338 ENLSRDGEQD
+338 
-348 EADKD
+348 
-353 EAEGDDKG
+353 
-361 DEGDGEADE
+361 
-370 TDKKGDGDD
+370 GDD

-482 DNAAISKNLSQEE
+482 DAAISKNLSQEE